1 MASRPVSTTL
11 RQLRRVLCARG
22 SDQLSD
28 EQLLSHFVEMREE
41 TAFAALVQRHG
52 PMVLGVCRS
61 VLHHAQDAEDA
72 CQATFLVL
80 ARKASAI
87 DKRGSVASWLHGVA
101 YRLALKSQAARKREH
116 PAAASLR
123 TCRSPMEELSWREV
137 RQILHEELERLPQ
150 KYRLPLLLCY
160 LEAQTQEEAAHQL
173 GWSAGALKGMLDR
186 GRNLLRRRLTR
197 RGVALLAPLGIAT
210 LAPCV
215 PVGLADATAR
225 AAVSFLQ
232 GQPAGAG
239 VTAQAAALAQHGLK
253 ATLLTRG
260 KAAVALVL
268 VLGVLAA
275 GATLAAYQAGQAD
288 PPATRQ
294 GNESATVGPAFPPI
308 NNQEEQKQQQA
319 RVDVYGD
326 PLPAGAVARIGT
338 TRLVLGRGG
347 NHICPLVYTPDGKQL
362 ASCESGKLV
371 RFWDTAN
378 GKELRRITCADG
390 EIDDLLLA
398 PDGKTAATTN
408 LNSPVIRLWDSASG
422 KLLRQL
428 TAGKGGIYAASF
440 SPDGKTFAAA
450 GDQGMQFWD
459 TGTWQA
465 TAHLATGPATS
476 FVFVP
481 GSPTLITAG
490 DGIHWWNLETG
501 KEIRRLNK
509 KFRWYNRLIVSADG
523 QRLAGV
529 VEPNM
534 LHLWKAADGE
544 EVSRTAVGGPE
555 GGIRCLCFSPD
566 SQTLACCAD
575 EVGSGRQRSAT
586 LFLAAD
592 TGKQLRRWEKD
603 IAVHGMAFS
612 PDGKTLAQV
621 AAHVIRLRDATTGK
635 AALEVPHLPDYVM
648 SVEFDQDG
656 KTLVASCRNGHTSR
670 WDPFSGKQLAPFQA
684 PPQAFA
690 GPAEMLLGAALTR
703 GGKKAALV
711 DAKGVLHVWES
722 ATGKAVCRIDNPP
735 VGEDQAVFSPDGTL
749 LVVKHKDDVIR
760 LWDAVTGKP
769 RCALPG
775 FGRVRFPHAHAF
787 SPDGRVLATA
797 PSSLDETCIRLWD
810 TATGKQQGQLTWSD
824 PTEPTSLAFSPDGKY
839 LLTAHSPTGKQEGNA
854 EDICLRLWN
863 LGTGRL
869 LRRFAV
875 TWGDIRSLAWSADGR
890 TVAAAAYDTVV
901 LWETA
906 TGQERGRFSGHQAWI
921 WSLAISPD
929 GCLLAS
935 GSQDYTAL
943 VWDLTGVCP
952 DGKLAVRD
960 LRAEEAEALWDQL
973 ADSDGVKAY
982 RALWTMVA
990 GARPA
995 LPFLAKRLRPVA
1007 APDDERIARL
1017 IGDLDSKQFNVRTQA
1032 SKELQQLGEL
1042 AAPAM
1047 HQALAAKPSLEA
1059 RLRLETLLDG
1069 LSKRPLS
1076 AEQLQMLRAVE
1087 VLEHVGSAEARQ
1099 VLTAL
1104 AQGAAGALQTREA
1117 KAALERLAKKL

>member
-1 MASRPVSTTL
+1 M
-11 RQLRRVLCARG
+11 
-22 SDQLSD
+22 D
-28 EQLLSHFVEMREE
+28 
-41 TAFAALVQRHG
+41 
-52 PMVLGVCRS
+52 
-61 VLHHAQDAEDA
+61 
-72 CQATFLVL
+72 
-80 ARKASAI
+80 
-87 DKRGSVASWLHGVA
+87 
-101 YRLALKSQAARKREH
+101 
-116 PAAASLR
+116 
-123 TCRSPMEELSWREV
+123 ELSWREV
-137 RQILHEELERLPQ
+137 RQILHEELERLPE

-197 RGVALLAPLGIAT
+197 RGVALLVPLGIAT
-210 LAPCV
+210 LAPCI
-215 PVGLADATAR
+215 PAGLADATAR

-232 GQPAGAG
+232 GQPPGAA
-239 VTAQAAALAQHGLK
+239 VTAQAAALARHGLK

-294 GNESATVGPAFPPI
+294 SNEPATVGPAFQP
-308 NNQEEQKQQQA
+308 NNNKEEQKQQPQA
-319 RVDVYGD
+319 RMDVYGD

-347 NHICPLVYTPDGKQL
+347 SHICPLVYTPDGKQL

-378 GKELRRITCADG
+378 GKELRRIVCADG
-390 EIDDLLLA
+390 DIDDLVLA

-408 LNSPVIRLWDSASG
+408 LNSPVIQLWDSASG
-422 KLLRQL
+422 KLLRQI
-428 TAGKGGIYAASF
+428 TAGKGGIYTASF

-450 GDQGMQFWD
+450 VGQGIQFWD
-459 TGTWQA
+459 TATWQA
-465 TAHLATGPATS
+465 TRQLATGPATS

-481 GSPTLITAG
+481 KSTTLITTG
-490 DGIHWWNLETG
+490 DGIRWWNLETG
-501 KEIRRLNK
+501 QEIRRLNK
-509 KFRWYNRLIVSADG
+509 KLRWYNRLIVSPDG

-544 EVSRTAVGGPE
+544 EVSRTVVGGPE
-555 GGIRCLCFSPD
+555 GGVRCLCFSPD
-566 SQTLACCAD
+566 SQTLACGA
-575 EVGSGRQRSAT
+575 EPVAGGRQSWSAT

-592 TGKQLRRWEKD
+592 TGEQLRRWEKD

-648 SVEFDQDG
+648 SVEFDQEG
-656 KTLVASCRNGHTSR
+656 KTLVASCRNGHTAR
-670 WDPFSGKQLAPFQA
+670 WDPLSGKQLSPFQA
-684 PPQAFA
+684 PPPAFV
-690 GPAEMLLGAALTR
+690 GPAEMLLAAALTQ

-711 DAKGVLHVWES
+711 DANGVLHVWES

-749 LVVKHKDDVIR
+749 LVVKHQDDVIR

-769 RCALPG
+769 RCALPA
-775 FGRVRFPHAHAF
+775 FGRVRFPHAHVF
-787 SPDGRVLATA
+787 SPDSRVLATA

-810 TATGKQQGQLTWSD
+810 TATGKQRGQLTWSD

-839 LLTAHSPTGKQEGNA
+839 LLSAHSPTGKEKGSTG
-854 EDICLRLWN
+854 DVCLRLWD
-863 LGTGRL
+863 LATGRL
-869 LRRFAV
+869 LRRFPVA
-875 TWGDIRSLAWSADGR
+875 WGDIRSLAWSGDGR

-906 TGQERGRFSGHQAWI
+906 TGQERGRFAGHQAWI

-929 GCLLAS
+929 GRLLAS

-960 LRAEEAEALWDQL
+960 LRAEEVEALWGQL
-973 ADSDGVKAY
+973 ADKGGVKAY

-990 GARPA
+990 GARQA

-1007 APDDERIARL
+1007 APDHERIARL

-1032 SKELQQLGEL
+1032 SRELQHLGEL
-1042 AAPAM
+1042 AAPAI
-1047 HQALAAKPSLEA
+1047 HQALVAKPSLEA

-1076 AEQLQMLRAVE
+1076 AEQMQMLRAVE
-1087 VLEHVGSAEARQ
+1087 VLEHVGSPEARQ
-1099 VLTAL
+1099 VLQAL

-1117 KAALERLAKKL
+1117 KAALERLARKS